1 VTHQARFSSQ
11 SASGVT
17 VVSIEGEVDIANVG
31 ELRLYLEQAIEEQ
44 GAGLVAD
51 LTKASYFDSRTIAL
65 LAEVATKMRIHHQ
78 RMALVAPASGFAARI
93 LEIAGLPQIIP
104 EFSVL
109 KDATDSVKQPAA
121 T

>member
-1 VTHQARFSSQ
+1 MTHQARFSSQ

-44 GAGLVAD
+44 GAGLVVD
-51 LTKASYFDSRTIAL
+51 LTKATYFDSRTIAL
-65 LAEVATKMRIHHQ
+65 LAEVSTKIRIHRQ
-78 RMALVAPASGFAARI
+78 RVALVAPASGFAARI
-93 LEIAGLPQIIP
+93 LEIAGLSQIVP
-104 EFSVL
+104 AFPAL
-109 KDATDSVKQPAA
+109 KEATDSVKLPAP